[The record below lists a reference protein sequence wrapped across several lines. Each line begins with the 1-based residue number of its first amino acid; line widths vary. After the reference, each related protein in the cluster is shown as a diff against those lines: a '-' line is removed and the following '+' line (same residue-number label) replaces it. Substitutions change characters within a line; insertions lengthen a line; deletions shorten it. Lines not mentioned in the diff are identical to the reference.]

1 MDAMTIFRRCRE
13 AKADIEALEM
23 RIRQRRDALT
33 QVTQAIGN
41 EGGGHGS
48 PSDRMGTVVAAIA
61 DLSTQVEQRQQRQSV
76 EIAAACVLMDQL
88 DEKYSRVLHLY
99 YVKGLTV
106 RAVAKKL
113 KYSEGYTRK
122 LKRDAEDA
130 AREIGPD
137 AVRESLP
144 EWYE

>member
-1 MDAMTIFRRCRE
+1 MDAMTIFRRCRD
-13 AKADIEALEM
+13 ARGDIEALEE

-33 QVTQAIGN
+33 QVTQAMDAT
-41 EGGGHGS
+41 GGGHGS

-61 DLSTQVEQRQQRQSV
+61 DLSAQADARRQRQSV
-76 EIAAACVLMDQL
+76 EIAAACVLCDML

-99 YVKGLTV
+99 YVNGMTV

-113 KYSEGYTRK
+113 KYSEGYIRK

-130 AREIGPD
+130 VRGIDPD
-137 AVRESLP
+137 TVRGCVP
-144 EWYE
+144 EWYS

>member
-13 AKADIEALEM
+13 AKTDIEALEM

-33 QVTQAIGN
+33 QVTQAMGD
-41 EGGGHGS
+41 GGGRGS

-61 DLSTQVEQRQQRQSV
+61 DMSAQIEQRQQRQSV
-76 EIAAACVLMDQL
+76 EIAAACVLL
-88 DEKYSRVLHLY
+88 DMLEEKYSRVLHLY

-106 RAVAKKL
+106 RAVAKRL
-113 KYSEGYTRK
+113 KYSEGYMRK

-130 AREIGPD
+130 AMEID
-137 AVRESLP
+137 QDTVRGCVP